1 MEFKGP
7 PESHSCPD
15 PIELILY
22 VSAASPHS
30 EQTIACITRVLERLD
45 RSRVTL
51 TVCDLTQDRQTSVE
65 DRITRGPTPVRRAPG
80 PRTFILGH
88 IGNRQLLLDLLAD
101 CDGGGEAI

>member
-15 PIELILY
+15 PIELIVY
-22 VSAASPHS
+22 VSAPSPHS
-30 EQTIACITRVLERLD
+30 EQAIASITRALERLE

-51 TVCDLTQDRQTSVE
+51 TVCDLTQDRQASVE
-65 DRITRGPTPVRRAPG
+65 DRITAVPMPVSRVRG

-88 IGNRQLLLDLLAD
+88 LGNRVLLDLLED
-101 CDGGGEAI
+101 CDGGGDGI